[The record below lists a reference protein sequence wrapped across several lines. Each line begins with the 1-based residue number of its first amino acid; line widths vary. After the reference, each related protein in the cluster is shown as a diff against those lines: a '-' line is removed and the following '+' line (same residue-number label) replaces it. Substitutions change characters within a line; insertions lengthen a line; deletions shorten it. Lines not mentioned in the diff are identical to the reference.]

1 MRRYLMGSLGTIA
14 LIASTLS
21 LQAQAPTDDIG
32 VELAFMPST
41 MTVTLLNE
49 GGKYVAIDLKH
60 IPQGGTC
67 RMDKDA
73 TIARVG
79 PGASPGTTRVRYA
92 AAQVSSGGCPFLT
105 AFDLP
110 NSDYTEA
117 RTAFVKMKDQASKK
131 IDEIKKDLGEKW
143 DEVTGKK
150 S

>member
-1 MRRYLMGSLGTIA
+1 MNRFVSGSLSA
-14 LIASTLS
+14 LALLTLTS
-21 LQAQAPTDDIG
+21 PLGAQGSDPG
-32 VELAFMPST
+32 VELAFMPRT

-60 IPQGGTC
+60 IAQGGNC

-79 PGASPGTTRVRYA
+79 PGASGTTRVRYA
-92 AAQVSSGGCPFLT
+92 AAQISAGGCPFMT
-105 AFDLP
+105 TFDLP
-110 NSDYTEA
+110 DADYAAA
-117 RTAFVKMKDQASKK
+117 RAGFVAMKDEAHRKV
-131 IDEIKKDLGEKW
+131 EAIKKDLGDKW